1 MSLPSLSATGNWRR
15 EPRVGNPSGLAPFTR
30 TDAYKTVISILMVA
44 MGIVILARTLPLGLH
59 LQALLVG
66 LGFIG
71 LGAYRLSFVVAYLRR
86 RRAR

>member
-1 MSLPSLSATGNWRR
+1 MGKRRRRDSGAGFEHLPEQA
-15 EPRVGNPSGLAPFTR
+15 FTR
-30 TDAYKTVISILMVA
+30 ADAYRTVVSVLMVV
-44 MGIVILARTLPLGLH
+44 MGVVILARTLPLGVH